1 MDIDQNNELSWII
14 TDEVTCR
21 RKVGN
26 VVQESTI
33 IDQIFC
39 EFQINQP
46 LGESDHVSIVID
58 LNLFQPDKKHCYDVD
73 DIKARGGGGKHHFF
87 SFHIICD
94 RAAEYKQVE
103 KKRIKIRLWSVHS

>member
-14 TDEVTCR
+14 TDEVTRR

-26 VVQESTI
+26 VVQGST

-46 LGESDHVSIVID
+46 LGKSDHVSIVID

-73 DIKARGGGGKHHFF
+73 DIKARGGG
-87 SFHIICD
+87 
-94 RAAEYKQVE
+94 
-103 KKRIKIRLWSVHS
+103 